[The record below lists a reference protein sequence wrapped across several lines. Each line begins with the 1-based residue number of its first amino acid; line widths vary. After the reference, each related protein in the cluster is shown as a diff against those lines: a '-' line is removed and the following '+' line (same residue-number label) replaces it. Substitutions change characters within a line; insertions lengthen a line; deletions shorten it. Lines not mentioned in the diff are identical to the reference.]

1 MVKSMFFRGISR
13 VFSTE
18 NEMQYNT
25 IGAFWDE
32 LAEKYGRSNLR
43 GLGYNWTPTTIEYVI
58 GLKEGD
64 IQGGN
69 CSVELPDDS
78 WNVVNGK
85 TDDLGKIYDEIYK
98 NGNLTYEIEMFT
110 DNGDCEIW
118 YLR

>member
-1 MVKSMFFRGISR
+1 MFFRGISR

-43 GLGYNWTPTTIEYVI
+43 GLGYNWTPTTIEYII
-58 GLKEGD
+58 GLKVGD
-64 IQGGN
+64 IQESN
-69 CSVELPDDS
+69 CSVELPDDG
-78 WNVVNGK
+78 WIVVNGK
-85 TDDLGKIYDEIYK
+85 TEDLGKIYDEIYK
-98 NGNLTYEIEMFT
+98 DGNLTYEIEMFA
-110 DNGDCEIW
+110 DDGDCEIW